1 MKTTTKNGVA
11 KKEPQKQSA
20 EIKAWL
26 NKAGIQGKGSVNLL
40 RHTMMSHL
48 WKEEFDPEAPSLELK
63 KLAVAFRHSVVMS
76 KKYVRSLASELTED
90 NVANYDD
97 KDLADKVEQEF
108 SSLIPKTLVQATRM
122 TTRSQTRKKN

>member
-1 MKTTTKNGVA
+1 MLKIRLE
-11 KKEPQKQSA
+11 KKVPS
-20 EIKAWL
+20 
-26 NKAGIQGKGSVNLL
+26 
-40 RHTMMSHL
+40 
-48 WKEEFDPEAPSLELK
+48 PEGPGDFFTELK

-90 NVANYDD
+90 SVANYDD
-97 KDLADKVEQEF
+97 KDLADKDEQEF